1 MAGGDSKNVGVL
13 PLRTDFCTCCV
24 YWSRIVICSMCLP
37 QYVDFGLPPA
47 QACVCLWCQDCTL
60 VVGYGSNCCVV
71 L

>member
-1 MAGGDSKNVGVL
+1 MAGGNWGFATQNGLLHLLCVLEQDSS
-13 PLRTDFCTCCV
+13 T
-24 YWSRIVICSMCLP
+24 CLP

-60 VVGYGSNCCVV
+60 VVGFGSNCCVV